1 MRHTV
6 FRGTAKEIAEQFKK
20 DMCEARGHLKHLEP
34 FSEVTMWISRSL
46 YGIVACYYGE
56 SLCHHSNGVSTI
68 QGIKVEK
75 ILDDFNDG
83 CLMLEI
89 FACKES
95 GIYPTTNGE
104 YMHMN
109 GGFYPTKNGAYM
121 YKEKNNG
128 T

>member
-1 MRHTV
+1 MRYKP
-6 FRGTAKEIAEQFKK
+6 FIGTAKEIAEQFNK
-20 DMCEARGHLKHLEP
+20 DLGEARFHLMYLTP
-34 FSEVTMWISRSL
+34 FSDVVIWISRRL
-46 YGIVACYYGE
+46 YGIIAAYYGE

-68 QGIKVEK
+68 QGIKVEQ

-83 CLMLEI
+83 CFMFEM

-95 GIYPTTNGE
+95 GLYPTR
-104 YMHMN
+104 
-109 GGFYPTKNGAYM
+109 NGAYI